1 VFLARFTTVGGVLGA
16 SGSGISL
23 KRGLADGDL
32 EVLEDDERDIDMD
45 AGSGEVEVV
54 DEEVGEDL

>member
-1 VFLARFTTVGGVLGA
+1 
-16 SGSGISL
+16 
-23 KRGLADGDL
+23 LADGDL